1 MRTALDPGFRRD
13 DGPQVCRRP
22 IPIPGGAR
30 GTKDFRN
37 IKSRE
42 FLPAVTPVTES
53 CRHGAYQRPSTPEQE
68 KKMTTA
74 TRTATAIAARAA
86 GLAWVIGRALVGV
99 ITKRRRLPTVETL
112 DDRLLRDIGL
122 SRADIADMRR
132 HG

>member
-1 MRTALDPGFRRD
+1 
-13 DGPQVCRRP
+13 
-22 IPIPGGAR
+22 
-30 GTKDFRN
+30 
-37 IKSRE
+37 
-42 FLPAVTPVTES
+42 
-53 CRHGAYQRPSTPEQE
+53 
-68 KKMTTA
+68 MTTA
-74 TRTATAIAARAA
+74 NRTATAIAARAA